1 MPQLSNPMMMNQQMQ
16 YPTVKT
22 ASLNQNKGLGTKIY
36 QGIFGAPDELQQT
49 AIYSPEQQQTM
60 QQLLSMG
67 LGGLKQT
74 PFSFEPIANQ
84 ARQNF
89 SQKTIPSIAER
100 FTALGGQRSSAFNQ
114 ALGSAGA
121 GLETDLA
128 SLGSQYNLAQQG
140 NLLKLLLTGLQ
151 PQYENSF
158 RQGSG
163 GLLGSLGQGA
173 GFGASIG
180 LRGLLGL

>member
-1 MPQLSNPMMMNQQMQ
+1 MIASNMQ
-16 YPTVKT
+16 GRYPAVR
-22 ASLNQNKGLGTKIY
+22 SIPLNQNKGFGRRIY
-36 QGIFGAPDELQQT
+36 EGLVGAPDELQQT
-49 AIYSPEQQQTM
+49 ALYSPDQQQAM
-60 QQLLSMG
+60 SQLLSMG

-74 PFSFEPIANQ
+74 PFNFEPIANQ

-89 SQKTIPSIAER
+89 AQKTIPSIAER

-114 ALGSAGA
+114 GLGQAAS

-128 SLGSQYNLAQQG
+128 ALGSQYNLAQQG

-173 GFGASIG
+173 GFGATIG